1 MAKLSAHGTEIARYF
16 STKHGGL
23 VSVCADGVSLI
34 RRPDTSWQVL
44 SRKKAEVSL
53 DKWTANK
60 LQFVAGLAAWK
71 LQVSSL
77 PSMDTIAEW
86 MADSVCETVTGELVE
101 PDGVG
106 SDGAPSWLL
115 ALGLI

>member
-1 MAKLSAHGTEIARYF
+1 MQNLSSHGVEIARYF

-23 VSVCADGVSLI
+23 ISVCADGVTLI
-34 RRPDTSWQVL
+34 RRPGTDWEVL
-44 SRKKAEVSL
+44 ARKKPEVSL
-53 DKWTANK
+53 EKWTTGK
-60 LQFVAGLAAWK
+60 LQLVAGLAAWK
-71 LQVSSL
+71 VGVESL

-86 MADSVCETVTGELVE
+86 MADSVCETVTGEFVE